1 MADILNDRL
10 IVVHSNAAGCT
21 DEEFALLRR
30 QGLGASDASVYLGLQ
45 TKWRDT
51 EDLVRNKLSKE
62 LTEEELDMRKK
73 LAPKMG
79 HATEDLNLQM
89 FSEFMG
95 LTATKDIKMYK
106 LKEYPYLTIN
116 FDGICEEDGKQIP
129 VEAKLVGVFA
139 DKYWNFSDWIG
150 RKITDAQSHIL
161 SAAHDY
167 NGYWDAPPAYKGT
180 YFTTSTVLA
189 HCEQAAEI
197 YGIPAYYYAQIQ
209 QQMLGLDAPYGYFT
223 VLRLKK
229 MEHHVF
235 KIWADEWLQKKIV
248 LQGYRVWERISKR
261 QSLM

>member
-10 IVVHSNAAGCT
+10 VVLHPNAANCT
-21 DEEFALLRR
+21 EKEFALLRR
-30 QGLGASDASVYLGLQ
+30 QGLGASDASIYLGLQ

-51 EDLVRNKLSKE
+51 EDLIRNKLSKE
-62 LTEEELDMRKK
+62 LTEDELDMQKK

-79 HATEDLNLQM
+79 HATEDLNLQL
-89 FSEFMG
+89 FSDFMG
-95 LTATKDIKMYK
+95 LTATKDVKMYQ

-116 FDGICEEDGKQIP
+116 FDGICVENDKQIP

-139 DKYWNFSDWIG
+139 DKYWNFADCTG
-150 RKITDAQSHIL
+150 NKIEDAQGHIL
-161 SAAHDY
+161 SVAH
-167 NGYWDAPPAYKGT
+167 NNNEHWGAPPT
-180 YFTTSTVLA
+180 QLTTSTVLA
-189 HCEQAAEI
+189 HCEQAANI

-235 KIWADEWLQKKIV
+235 KVWADDWLQKKIV

>member
-10 IVVHSNAAGCT
+10 IVVHPNAAGCT

-30 QGLGASDASVYLGLQ
+30 QGLGASDASIYLGLQ

-51 EDLVRNKLSKE
+51 EDLIRNKLSKE
-62 LTEEELDMRKK
+62 LTEDELDMRKK

-79 HATEDLNLQM
+79 HATEDLNLQL

-95 LTATKDIKMYK
+95 LTATKDVKMYK
-106 LKEYPYLTIN
+106 LKDYPYLTIN
-116 FDGICEEDGKQIP
+116 FDGICTENDKQIP
-129 VEAKLVGVFA
+129 VEAKLVGIFA
-139 DKYWNFSDWIG
+139 DKYWNFTDWIG
-150 RKITDAQSHIL
+150 RKITDAQGHIL

-167 NGYWDAPPAYKGT
+167 NGYWDASPAYKGT

-235 KIWADEWLQKKIV
+235 KVWADEWLQKKIV

>member
-10 IVVHSNAAGCT
+10 IVVHPNAAGCT
-21 DEEFALLRR
+21 DEEFTLLRR

-45 TKWRDT
+45 TKWRTTD
-51 EDLVRNKLSKE
+51 DLIRNKLSNE
-62 LTEEELDMRKK
+62 LTEDELDMRKK
-73 LAPKMG
+73 LAPKLG
-79 HATEDLNLQM
+79 HATEELNLQM
-89 FSEFMG
+89 FSEVMN
-95 LTATKDIKMYK
+95 LTATKDVKMYK

-139 DKYWNFSDWIG
+139 DKYWNFTDWIG
-150 RKITDAQSHIL
+150 RKTEDAQQHTI
-161 SAAHDY
+161 SAIHDHSEHW
-167 NGYWDAPPAYKGT
+167 NKPPASL
-180 YFTTSTVLA
+180 TTSTILA
-189 HCEQAAEI
+189 HCEQAAAL

-261 QSLM
+261 QSLI

>member
-10 IVVHSNAAGCT
+10 IVVHPNAANCT
-21 DEEFALLRR
+21 EEEFSLLRR
-30 QGLGASDASVYLGLQ
+30 QGLGASDASIYLGLQ
-45 TKWRDT
+45 TKWRTTD
-51 EDLVRNKLSKE
+51 DLIRNKLSKE
-62 LTEEELDMRKK
+62 LTEEELDMHKK
-73 LAPKMG
+73 LAPRIG

-89 FSEFMG
+89 FSEVMN
-95 LTATKDIKMYK
+95 LTATKDVKMYK
-106 LKEYPYLTIN
+106 LKDYPYLTIN
-116 FDGICEEDGKQIP
+116 FDGICEETDRLIP
-129 VEAKLVGVFA
+129 VEAKAVGVFA
-139 DKYWNFSDWIG
+139 DKYWNFTDWIG
-150 RKITDAQSHIL
+150 RKTEDAQQHTI
-161 SAAHDY
+161 SAIHD
-167 NGYWDAPPAYKGT
+167 NGNYWGAAPT
-180 YFTTSTVLA
+180 HLTTSTIVA

-235 KIWADEWLQKKIV
+235 KVWADEWLQKKIV

>member
-1 MADILNDRL
+1 MADILNNRL
-10 IVVHSNAAGCT
+10 IAVHPNAAGCT

-30 QGLGASDASVYLGLQ
+30 QGLGTSDASVYLGLQ
-45 TKWRDT
+45 TKWRTTD
-51 EDLVRNKLSKE
+51 DLIRNKLSKE
-62 LTEEELDMRKK
+62 LTEDELDMQKK

-79 HATEDLNLQM
+79 HATEDLNLQL
-89 FSEFMG
+89 FSDFMD
-95 LTATKDIKMYK
+95 LTATKDVKMYK

-116 FDGICEEDGKQIP
+116 FDGICEEDSRQIP

-150 RKITDAQSHIL
+150 RKVEDAQGHIL
-161 SAAHDY
+161 SAAHD
-167 NGYWDAPPAYKGT
+167 NSGYWSAPPT
-180 YFTTSTVLA
+180 NITTSTILA
-189 HCEQAAEI
+189 HCEQASKI

>member
-10 IVVHSNAAGCT
+10 IVVHPDAANCT
-21 DEEFALLRR
+21 EEEFSLLRR
-30 QGLGASDASVYLGLQ
+30 QGLGASDASIYLGLQ

-51 EDLVRNKLSKE
+51 EDLIRNKLSKG
-62 LTEEELDMRKK
+62 LTEDELDMQKK

-79 HATEDLNLQM
+79 HATEDLNLQL

-95 LTATKDIKMYK
+95 LTATKDVKMYK
-106 LKEYPYLTIN
+106 LKDYPYLTIN
-116 FDGICEEDGKQIP
+116 FDGICTEDDKQIP

-139 DKYWNFSDWIG
+139 DKYWNFTDWIG
-150 RKITDAQSHIL
+150 RKIEDAQGHIL
-161 SAAHDY
+161 SAAHNY
-167 NGYWDAPPAYKGT
+167 NGYWDKAPTAL
-180 YFTTSTVLA
+180 TTSTVLA
-189 HCEQAAEI
+189 HCEQATEI
-197 YGIPAYYYAQIQ
+197 YGLPAYYYAQIQ

-235 KIWADEWLQKKIV
+235 KVWADEWLQKKIV